1 MSRSSIQTHAD
12 ADASASSWSSVLSS
26 CLTPSFS
33 TALPSAPL
41 IIAPSKSPKTVNLEP
56 LSAGSMVKVNL
67 ALTPAMPV
75 PESTS
80 DRGAST
86 SSIVHSILLA
96 IPSMTILAVSL
107 APSVRVSGGSSSHFS
122 CTVNHLS
129 QLARSVTVPHNAF
142 GSADSSRLASMCPMI
157 VPFRKSLLWLAFS
170 PLIRSDDGRAAE
182 SDVVLQCGGNVVDLP
197 LVGLAAQLPGQLG
210 ALRQTSGPQRM
221 SLGDQSAGRIDHP
234 ATAIGDVAV
243 VDQLGRLALG
253 AQTQGLDRQQLVGR
267 EAVVQLDHLEVRRA
281 QT

>member
-67 ALTPAMPV
+67 ALTPAIPV
-75 PESTS
+75 P
-80 DRGAST
+80 AST
-86 SSIVHSILLA
+86 SERGACTCSIVHSILLA

-107 APSVRVSGGSSSHFS
+107 APSVRVSGGPSSHFS

-129 QLARSVTVPHNAF
+129 QLARSVTVPHNAS
-142 GSADSSRLASMCPMI
+142 GLADSSRLCSVCPI
-157 VPFRKSLLWLAFS
+157 LFPSYVVRWLAFG
-170 PLIRSDDGRAAE
+170 PLIRGDDGCAAQ

-197 LVGLAAQLPGQLG
+197 LVGLTAPLPG
-210 ALRQTSGPQRM
+210 AL
-221 SLGDQSAGRIDHP
+221 
-234 ATAIGDVAV
+234 
-243 VDQLGRLALG
+243 
-253 AQTQGLDRQQLVGR
+253 
-267 EAVVQLDHLEVRRA
+267 
-281 QT
+281 